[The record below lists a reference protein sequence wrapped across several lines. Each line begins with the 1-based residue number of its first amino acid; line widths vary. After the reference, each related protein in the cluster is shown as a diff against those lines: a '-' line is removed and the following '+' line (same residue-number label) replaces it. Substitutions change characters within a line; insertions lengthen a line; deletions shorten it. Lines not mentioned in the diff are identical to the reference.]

1 MKKMM
6 MLSLLLGA
14 VFFVQAQTKDSTLN
28 DFVGKYKFPE
38 GSIVAEV
45 TVSMEGDGLVM
56 GSSVGNS
63 ALVKT
68 GEDQF
73 SITAFD
79 GTALFKRD
87 ANKKVIGVN
96 INAGGYVLE
105 GSKSDGIAFDHA
117 AAMLLKRQ
125 LFFQRK

>member
-1 MKKMM
+1 MKKLM
-6 MLSLLLGA
+6 MLCLLLGTVA
-14 VFFVQAQTKDSTLN
+14 FVQAQAKDSTLN
-28 DFVGKYKFPE
+28 DFVGKYKFPD
-38 GSIVAEV
+38 GSIVTEV
-45 TVSMEGDGLVM
+45 IVSMEGEGLVM

-79 GTALFKRD
+79 GTAQFKRD
-87 ANKKVIGVN
+87 ANKKIVGVN

-105 GSKSDGIAFDHA
+105 GTKSEGIALNHA
-117 AAMLLKRQ
+117 STILLKRQ
-125 LFFQRK
+125 SFFQLK

>member
-1 MKKMM
+1 MKKLM
-6 MLSLLLGA
+6 MLCLLLGTA
-14 VFFVQAQTKDSTLN
+14 FFVQAQTKDSTLN
-28 DFVGKYKFPE
+28 DFVGKYKFPD
-38 GSIVAEV
+38 GSIVTEV
-45 TVSMEGDGLVM
+45 TVSMEGEGLVM

-73 SITAFD
+73 SITAFE
-79 GTALFKRD
+79 GTAQFKRD

-105 GSKSDGIAFDHA
+105 GTKSEGVALNLASAIFV
-117 AAMLLKRQ
+117 KRQ
-125 LFFQRK
+125 SFFQLK

>member
-1 MKKMM
+1 MKKWM
-6 MLSLLLGA
+6 MLCLLLGSVA
-14 VFFVQAQTKDSTLN
+14 FVQAQTKDSTLQ
-28 DFVGKYKFPE
+28 DFVGKYKFPD
-38 GSIVAEV
+38 GSIVTEV
-45 TVSMEGDGLVM
+45 VVSMEGDGLVM

-68 GEDQF
+68 GEDLF
-73 SITAFD
+73 SITAYE
-79 GTALFKRD
+79 GTAQFKRD

-105 GSKSDGIAFDHA
+105 GTKSEGIALTHA
-117 AAMLLKRQ
+117 SAMLLKRQ

>member
-1 MKKMM
+1 MKKLM
-6 MLSLLLGA
+6 MLCLLLGTVA
-14 VFFVQAQTKDSTLN
+14 FVQAQTKDSTLN
-28 DFVGKYKFPE
+28 DFVGKYKFPD
-38 GSIVAEV
+38 GSIVTEV
-45 TVSMEGDGLVM
+45 TVSMEGEGLVM

-79 GTALFKRD
+79 GTAQFKRD
-87 ANKKVIGVN
+87 ANKKVVGVN

-105 GSKSDGIAFDHA
+105 GTKSDGIAFNHA
-117 AAMLLKRQ
+117 SVMLLKRQ

>member
-1 MKKMM
+1 MKKLM
-6 MLSLLLGA
+6 MLCLLLGTVA
-14 VFFVQAQTKDSTLN
+14 FVQAQTKDSTLN
-28 DFVGKYKFPE
+28 DFVGKYKFPD
-38 GSIVAEV
+38 GSIVTEV
-45 TVSMEGDGLVM
+45 TVTMEGEGLVM

-79 GTALFKRD
+79 GTAQFKRD

-96 INAGGYVLE
+96 INAYVLE
-105 GSKSDGIAFDHA
+105 GSKSDGIALHHA
-117 AAMLLKRQ
+117 SAILLKRQ
-125 LFFQRK
+125 SFFLLK

>member
-1 MKKMM
+1 MKKLM
-6 MLSLLLGA
+6 MLCFLLGA
-14 VFFVQAQTKDSTLN
+14 VAFVQAQTKDSTLN

-38 GSIVAEV
+38 GSIVTEV

-73 SITAFD
+73 SITAFE
-79 GTALFKRD
+79 GTAQFKRD
-87 ANKKVIGVN
+87 ANKKVTGVS
-96 INAGGYVLE
+96 INAGGYALE
-105 GSKSDGIAFDHA
+105 GTKSDGIAFDRSSSI
-117 AAMLLKRQ
+117 LLKRQ

>member
-1 MKKMM
+1 MKKLM
-6 MLSLLLGA
+6 MLCLLLGTVA
-14 VFFVQAQTKDSTLN
+14 FVQAQTKDSTLN

-38 GSIVAEV
+38 GSIVTEV
-45 TVSMEGDGLVM
+45 VVSMEGEGLIM

-63 ALVKT
+63 TLVKA
-68 GEDQF
+68 GEDLF
-73 SITAFD
+73 TITAYD
-79 GTALFKRD
+79 GTAQFKRD

-105 GSKSDGIAFDHA
+105 GTKSEGIALNHA

-125 LFFQRK
+125 LYALRK

>member
-1 MKKMM
+1 MKKLM
-6 MLSLLLGA
+6 MLCLLLGTVA
-14 VFFVQAQTKDSTLN
+14 FVQAQTKDSTLN
-28 DFVGKYKFPE
+28 DFVGKYKFPD
-38 GSIVAEV
+38 GSIVTEV
-45 TVSMEGDGLVM
+45 TVSMEGEGLVM

-73 SITAFD
+73 AITAFD
-79 GTALFKRD
+79 GTAVFKRD

-105 GSKSDGIAFDHA
+105 GTKSESIALSHA
-117 AAMLLKRQ
+117 SAILLKRQ
-125 LFFQRK
+125 SFFQLK